1 MSNKT
6 KINQITKI
14 RSQISDLVESLNEL
28 SFSLQAEDNGLITN
42 EEFKSSLNEIKPEI
56 KFLEYNENAKFN
68 LTDYKSNERNF
79 IEDLERYIDYVANYK
94 NEVYNDETSD
104 ERLKQIQSEVDNF
117 INKMEK

>member
-1 MSNKT
+1 MSNQN

-42 EEFKSSLNEIKPEI
+42 DKLKFSLNDTKTE
-56 KFLEYNENAKFN
+56 
-68 LTDYKSNERNF
+68 TRNF
-79 IEDLERYIDYVANYK
+79 FLDLETFVDLNPHKMGYVD
-94 NEVYNDETSD
+94 EVNNDGTSD
-104 ERLKQIQSEVDNF
+104 ERLKQIQIEVNNF

>member
-42 EEFKSSLNEIKPEI
+42 DKLKFSLNDTKTE
-56 KFLEYNENAKFN
+56 
-68 LTDYKSNERNF
+68 TRNF
-79 IEDLERYIDYVANYK
+79 FLDLETFVDLNPHKMGYVD
-94 NEVYNDETSD
+94 EVNNDETSD
-104 ERLKQIQSEVDNF
+104 ERLKQIQAEVDNF
-117 INKMEK
+117 INKIK

>member
-42 EEFKSSLNEIKPEI
+42 DEFKSSLNEIKPEL
-56 KFLEYNENAKFN
+56 KFSLNDTKTEV
-68 LTDYKSNERNF
+68 RNF
-79 IEDLERYIDYVANYK
+79 ILDLETFIDLNPHKMGYID
-94 NEVYNDETSD
+94 EVNNDETSE
-104 ERLKQIQSEVDNF
+104 ERLKQIQIEVENF